1 MRMSKVIVVSC
12 LLVSSAAVAQPGAEP
27 PSPDSEPAVPPPAP
41 APPAAMVPPPGAPQP
56 LPPGAAQ
63 APSEVDRGVVEDAN
77 SGRSWLMPTALMEPA
92 GTWSFTDFELFMV
105 GLGYSVTD
113 RMSISV
119 TTLLPIVSDM
129 PVFLLGN
136 AKLQVIRSGNLRVAV
151 QGAMTYV
158 QERNTGN
165 NYGASAGELG
175 AAATL
180 CIDTDCRSHV
190 SGFIG
195 AGFAH
200 DTQSSVPFLVAGS
213 LAMSMN
219 KHVKA
224 IVEADSAFIAGDI
237 NEQANGFLAWY
248 GLRFTSETIGV
259 DLGFAKPVCDGCSNG
274 DLPMGAPFV
283 SFTYRSFK
291 E

>member
-1 MRMSKVIVVSC
+1 MLKALVVAC
-12 LLVSSAAVAQPGAEP
+12 LLVSSVAVAQPGAEP
-27 PSPDSEPAVPPPAP
+27 PSPDSEPAPPP
-41 APPAAMVPPPGAPQP
+41 PPAAMMPPPGAPLP

-63 APSEVDRGVVEDAN
+63 PPSEVDRGVVEDSN

-105 GLGYSVTD
+105 GLGYAVTD
-113 RMSISV
+113 RMSISL

-136 AKLQVIRSGNLRVAV
+136 AKLQVIRSGNVRVAV
-151 QGAMTYV
+151 QGAFTYV
-158 QERNTGN
+158 QERSTGDN
-165 NYGASAGELG
+165 FGMSAGELG

-180 CIDTDCRSHV
+180 CIDSDCRSHL

-200 DTQSSVPFLVAGS
+200 ETDSSVPFLVAGS
-213 LAMSMN
+213 LALSLN

-224 IVEADSAFIAGDI
+224 IFEADSAFIAGNI
-237 NEQANGFLAWY
+237 NEQADGFLGWY
-248 GLRFTSETIGV
+248 GLRFTSEWIGV
-259 DLGFAKPVCDGCSNG
+259 DLGFAKPICDGCGS
-274 DLPMGAPFV
+274 DELPMGFPFV